1 MISKTITADDPV
13 LLTLIFKYYNYV
25 TTMSFM
31 DLITLFSNQLLE
43 YQIEYLAKIGY
54 FLLLIYQFI
63 LPGIGS

>member
-1 MISKTITADDPV
+1 MIRFYFNIDFLV
-13 LLTLIFKYYNYV
+13 LSNYNYV
-25 TTMSFM
+25 TPMSFM
-31 DLITLFSNQLLE
+31 DLIILFSNQLLK

>member
-1 MISKTITADDPV
+1 MISKTITTDDPV

-31 DLITLFSNQLLE
+31 DLITLFSNQLLK
-43 YQIEYLAKIGY
+43 YQIEYLAKIAY

>member
-1 MISKTITADDPV
+1 MIRFYFNIDFQV
-13 LLTLIFKYYNYV
+13 LSNYNYV
-25 TTMSFM
+25 TPMSFM
-31 DLITLFSNQLLE
+31 DLIILFSNQFLK